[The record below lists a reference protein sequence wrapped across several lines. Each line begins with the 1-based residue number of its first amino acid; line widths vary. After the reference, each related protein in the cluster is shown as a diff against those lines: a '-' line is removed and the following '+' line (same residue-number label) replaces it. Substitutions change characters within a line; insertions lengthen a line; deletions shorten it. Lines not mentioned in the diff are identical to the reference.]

1 MRHHLRRFLHFL
13 PFFFLAFSPIELSA
27 QGGSGSSDPGPNPP
41 EDWIAIQNPGEG
53 QAVIGKT
60 IRFEGIF
67 KVPLKKESLVI
78 ILDNVDVTQVAEV
91 TPKGFVYNPIM
102 VLAAGGHSFRIESQT
117 LEGTP
122 LRKEL
127 FFTIRHSQTFEELY
141 SKNEVSVVYEGALK
155 KADGANDVP
164 YSKIEGGLI
173 SESRMRNENW
183 DVSFKMNMRY
193 FDQSAPVYSP
203 MQIGIYPASYLLSA
217 YYKKDAFKFGT
228 DIGDVMINES
238 YYTAQNLARR
248 GGLVNFNYQNVDFR
262 AFSVLSN
269 QVIGFT
275 DGLGIKTTD
284 DDHIQG
290 VSGGMRLFQDRVTVR
305 GVYVRGG
312 ESGNG
317 IPTVT
322 PVTVT
327 TATPTAT
334 TSSGSTIGTGASVTG
349 TSPTNSPLGTSTITG
364 KRQGEA
370 MGFLVNTDFFKGLLK
385 ADGEI
390 SFSRFDPDTS
400 DSLGTQDD
408 DAYRFRLGGLSGSYS
423 YEALYEYVGRDY
435 QVVGNPMIQ
444 KDRKGFTFRGAANW
458 GIHNAALYG
467 SRYTDNVK
475 EDPLLP
481 RLQYYQGGFD
491 YTYNGIQ
498 KFPLGFG
505 YKKTLQDTLSEP
517 EGSTP
522 SKIDTDTVYGK
533 IGYLQGFWNLGFQ
546 VNYSRQ
552 DDKTT
557 SNNDS
562 NVVSYILT
570 TAYNDGKFSLMPSFS
585 LIQTDYLLTSFR
597 TDNYLVSLQLMGKT
611 YQNIISYELGGSYSV
626 IKTTNNSVD
635 SRSLN
640 GTCRLGY
647 SLAKYLRFLLNPTV
661 ALKGIYNHAVDQVYS
676 GMGKDDLSILLVLS
690 TSMPFSF

>member
-1 MRHHLRRFLHFL
+1 MLNHLRRFLRFLHFL
-13 PFFFLAFSPIELSA
+13 PFLFLIIPPSESTA
-27 QGGSGSSDPGPNPP
+27 QGGSGLPEPGPNPQM
-41 EDWIAIQNPGEG
+41 DWITLRNPGEG

-60 IRFEGIF
+60 VRIEGEF

-91 TPKGFVYNPIM
+91 TSKGFVYDPIM
-102 VLAAGGHSFRIESQT
+102 VLAAGSHSLKIES
-117 LEGTP
+117 LDLNGTP
-122 LRKEL
+122 LKKEL
-127 FFTIRHSQTFEELY
+127 FFTIRHSQSFEELY
-141 SKNEVSVVYEGALK
+141 SKNEVSAVYEGALK
-155 KADGANDVP
+155 KADGANDIP

-183 DVSFKMNMRY
+183 DVAFKFNMRY

-217 YYKKDAFKFGT
+217 NYKKDAFKFGT

-248 GGLVNFNYQNVDFR
+248 GGLISFAYQNVDFR

-275 DGLGIKTTD
+275 DGLGIQTMD

-290 VSGGMRLFQDRVTVR
+290 LSGGVRLLQDRVTVR
-305 GVYVRGG
+305 GFYVRGG
-312 ESGNG
+312 ENG
-317 IPTVT
+317 TGVTTLT
-322 PVTVT
+322 PVAVT
-327 TATPTAT
+327 TATTPSA
-334 TSSGSTIGTGASVTG
+334 GTIGTGASVTG
-349 TSPTNSPLGTSTITG
+349 TSPTNSPLGTSTVPG
-364 KRQGEA
+364 KRKGEA

-385 ADGEI
+385 ADGEM
-390 SFSRFDPDTS
+390 SFSRFDPDTA
-400 DSLGTQDD
+400 DSLGNQDD
-408 DAYRFRLGGLSGSYS
+408 QAYRFRLGGLSGPYA
-423 YEALYEYVGRDY
+423 YEALYEFVGRDY

-444 KDRKGFTFRGAANW
+444 KDRKGFAVRGAGNW
-458 GIHNAALYG
+458 GIHNLALYG
-467 SRYTDNVK
+467 SRYTDNVQD
-475 EDPLLP
+475 DPLLP

-491 YTYNGIQ
+491 YTYTGIQ
-498 KFPLGFG
+498 MFPLGFG

-522 SKIDTDTVYGK
+522 SKTDTDTVYGK
-533 IGYLQGFWNLGFQ
+533 IGYLKGFWNLGFQ

-552 DDKTT
+552 DDKTS

-562 NVVSYILT
+562 NIVSYVLT
-570 TAYNDGKFSLMPSFS
+570 TAYNNGKFSLMPSFS
-585 LIQTDYLLTSFR
+585 LIQTDNLLSSFR

-611 YQNIISYELGGSYSV
+611 YYNIVSYELGGSYSV

-635 SRSLN
+635 GRNLN
-640 GTCRLGY
+640 GTFRVGY
-647 SLAKYLRFLLNPTV
+647 SLAKYLKFLLNPTV
-661 ALKGIYNHAVDQVYS
+661 AVRGIYNHVVDQVNT

-690 TSMPFSF
+690 TSLPFSF